1 MSGGMKLST
10 LDFIR
15 LLPQWMREDP
25 AVTGLATGV
34 NEIIP
39 QLANSIGRL
48 PTWDQIDAL
57 SEEEL
62 DDLAWELNIL
72 WYDYGADISAKRDVV
87 KNSDKVYQRLGT
99 KWAVESVIA
108 SYFTDGHIEEW
119 FEYNGE
125 PGRFRIHSSDPTL
138 TGEKL
143 ASFLNLLYKVKRAS
157 AKLERIQLDLE
168 SHGGIRYGVCSELGG
183 RMDVWPLVAREINAT
198 GRATVPSVLT
208 YQAKME
214 IYPQGGETNV

>member
-15 LLPQWMREDP
+15 LLPQWMRDDP
-25 AVTGLATGV
+25 AVRGLAAGI

-39 QLANSIGRL
+39 QLAESLGHL
-48 PTWDQIDAL
+48 PTWDQIDRLTEA
-57 SEEEL
+57 EL

-108 SYFTDGHIEEW
+108 SYFEDGHIKDW
-119 FEYNGE
+119 FEYGGE
-125 PGRFRIHSSDPTL
+125 PGRFRVHSTDPGI
-138 TGEKL
+138 TGDKL

-157 AKLERIQLDLE
+157 AKLEAIELDME
-168 SHGGIRYGVCSELGG
+168 STGGIVYGVHSEMAS
-183 RMDVWPLVAREINAT
+183 RMDVWPLVIREIDTA
-198 GRATVPSVLT
+198 GKVAVPSVLT